1 MTETKAGPVQQ
12 IWRYPVK
19 SMAGEQRPEALVTE
33 YGLLGDRGWAVRDE
47 RRGGIRGA
55 KKIRNLMQCG
65 AAYADEPS
73 LQQRVPP
80 VQITLPDGSRVRSDA
95 SDVSERLSDAL
106 QHPVTL
112 WPLQPASDRDHY
124 RRGAADHDDV
134 VEELRDI
141 FGRREDE
148 PLPDLSV
155 FPPEIIEFESP
166 PGTYFDAYP
175 VHLITTTSLRTIARL
190 GGREHVDVR
199 RFRPNIV
206 VDTPDADGFPENDW
220 VGRSLRL
227 GDTVLDVVTACPR
240 CVMVTLPQ
248 QELPVDRQL
257 LRTVVRD
264 AGQNV
269 GVYARVRAA
278 GTLHVGDEVR
288 VGAVPAAAAQ
298 T

>member
-1 MTETKAGPVQQ
+1 MTETTAGTVQQ

-19 SMAGEQRPEALVTE
+19 SMAGEQRSDVLVTE
-33 YGLLGDRGWAVRDE
+33 DGLLGDRGWATRDE

-65 AAYADEPS
+65 AAYAEEPS
-73 LQQRVPP
+73 LQRPVPA
-80 VQITLPDGSRVRSDA
+80 VQITLPDGSQVRSDA
-95 SDVSERLSDAL
+95 VDVSERLSDAL

-124 RRGAADHDDV
+124 RRGQADHEDV

-175 VHLITTTSLRTIARL
+175 VHLVTTATLRTIARL
-190 GGREHVDVR
+190 GDREDVDVR

-206 VDTPDADGFPENDW
+206 VDTPDTDGFQENDW

-227 GDTVLDVVTACPR
+227 GDAVLDVVAPCPR

-264 AGQNV
+264 AGQNI
-269 GVYARVRAA
+269 GVYAKVRTP
-278 GTLHVGDEVR
+278 GRLRVGDACGVE
-288 VGAVPAAAAQ
+288 AATTAQ
-298 T
+298 S